1 MKYVKLCE
9 VADLLSG
16 FAFKSKNYVETGIRI
31 IRIANV
37 QDGFITDEHPCFYPD
52 KTIDDISKYL
62 LNDGDLLVSL
72 TGNVGRIGILK
83 KEFLPA
89 ALNQRVCCI
98 RIKRGIQLEI
108 KYLYY
113 YLLRKQ
119 FVRDCIKASK
129 GVAQLNL
136 STRWLENYPIP
147 FPDLDT
153 QNEIIIKIEESMSQL
168 DSAVATM
175 KKTKQQLEIYR
186 QAVLGQA
193 FRGHYSYVPIKE
205 ISTAISGYAFKSKLY
220 SDSGQYRVIK
230 IGNVKP
236 YHFDFSRD
244 HTRTNEFDEKIKEKY
259 LLKKGDCV
267 ITLTGSRGKRDY
279 GFVSIVKDEKDF
291 LLNQRVAAL
300 RFDKN
305 VALPEFY
312 LYYLSS
318 PDYRNR
324 FFSYETGNVGQGN
337 VGIKALT
344 EVEVVLPSLVQQKQ
358 IVQNIE
364 AQLSEC
370 SNIEQT
376 VNQSLQQAEALRQSI
391 LKQAF
396 PT

>member
-153 QNEIIIKIEESMSQL
+153 QNEIIIKIEESLSQL
-168 DSAVATM
+168 DSAVATLN
-175 KKTKQQLEIYR
+175 KTKQQLEIYR
-186 QAVLGQA
+186 QAV
-193 FRGHYSYVPIKE
+193 IKE
-205 ISTAISGYAFKSKLY
+205 AFDRVSLDDYNSLKTVIVGTLQNGLYKPKSDYGTGTCILRIDGFYDGRILDDYDYK
-220 SDSGQYRVIK
+220 RVRL
-230 IGNVKP
+230 
-236 YHFDFSRD
+236 DD
-244 HTRTNEFDEKIKEKY
+244 NELEKY
-259 LLKKGDCV
+259 SLQVNDLV
-267 ITLTGSRGKRDY
+267 INRVNSMQYLGKCALVRTLAENTIFESNMMRIKLNPSLVDY
-279 GFVSIVKDEKDF
+279 EYII
-291 LLNQRVAAL
+291 
-300 RFDKN
+300 
-305 VALPEFY
+305 
-312 LYYLSS
+312 YYLSS
-318 PDYRNR
+318 VQGKKELTKNAKQAVNQASINQTDVCNTIVPLPDVSVQRELRN
-324 FFSYETGNVGQGN
+324 S
-337 VGIKALT
+337 IDIAL
-344 EVEVVLPSLVQQKQ
+344 SIYKD
-358 IVQNIE
+358 IGSAIH
-364 AQLSEC
+364 
-370 SNIEQT
+370 
-376 VNQSLQQAEALRQSI
+376 QSLQQAEALRQSI